1 MNTKDSKPNDVKR
14 MFTKEA
20 ILASEQ
26 FQNQRDIANAILSDD
41 GTYTIDEVK
50 QKIEKYMKGQVK

>member
-1 MNTKDSKPNDVKR
+1 MNPKDNKPIDAKRVFTKD
-14 MFTKEA
+14 A
-20 ILASEQ
+20 ILTSEQ